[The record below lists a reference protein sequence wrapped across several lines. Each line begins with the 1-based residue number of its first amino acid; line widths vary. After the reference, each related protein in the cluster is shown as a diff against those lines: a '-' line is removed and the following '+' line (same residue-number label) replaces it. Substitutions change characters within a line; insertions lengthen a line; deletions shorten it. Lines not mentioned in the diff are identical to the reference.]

1 VFWKHNRGEV
11 IMNAI
16 QKATFA
22 ASALA
27 ITLVGAALVTAPM
40 AFARPEPLAAHQACS
55 TTALQVTL
63 AGHAQCSRDGLD
75 AGLVAFNG
83 R

>member
-1 VFWKHNRGEV
+1 
-11 IMNAI
+11 MNTIRRA
-16 QKATFA
+16 AFA

-27 ITLVGAALVTAPM
+27 ITLVGAVLVTAPM
-40 AFARPEPLAAHQACS
+40 AFARPEATAGQQACAAPS
-55 TTALQVTL
+55 SRL
-63 AGHAQCSRDGLD
+63 ASAARVPCNSAGSD

>member
-1 VFWKHNRGEV
+1 
-11 IMNAI
+11 MNAI

-27 ITLVGAALVTAPM
+27 ITVIGAALVTAPI
-40 AFARPEPLAAHQACS
+40 AFARAMPVVARSGCS
-55 TTALQVTL
+55 APSPQLTLSRRVHCADVRRDSGLIALN
-63 AGHAQCSRDGLD
+63 R
-75 AGLVAFNG
+75 

>member
-1 VFWKHNRGEV
+1 
-11 IMNAI
+11 MNAI

-40 AFARPEPLAAHQACS
+40 AFARPVPAVAQSGCS
-55 TTALQVTL
+55 TASLQLTVSGHVACTGHSRGGALI
-63 AGHAQCSRDGLD
+63 
-75 AGLVAFNG
+75 AFN
-83 R
+83 RS